1 MRRSL
6 VFVVTLIALGASS
19 SARAQDAATCGSA
32 FDQSQ
37 VRRDEGKLLEA
48 RRLLRICGGPTCSAT
63 QQKLCSGWLTDVEAR
78 MPSFVLAAKSSAGVD
93 LVNVKVQMDGTQ
105 VATSLDGRAIDAD
118 PGQHSFVF
126 QQPDG
131 TQAQTTAVA
140 DERGKGKLVSVTF
153 GAQAVPPVPAPV
165 PAPAPAPAPAPPLQ
179 LDQPA
184 EAPKAAPPHR
194 VPADSSSQGGGSSL
208 KIVGIVT
215 AVAGVIG
222 LGVGS
227 VFGAEALS
235 TKSAHCDSNGLCNP
249 PGTASNAYNQATIST
264 VGLVAGGVLLVGGIV
279 MVIAAP
285 SGDSDHPS
293 ASLAVAPMV
302 GSSAGGLQLAGRW

>member
-6 VFVVTLIALGASS
+6 VWVVTLAALGASS
-19 SARAQDAATCGSA
+19 SAWADDAATCGSA

-48 RRLLRICGGPTCSAT
+48 RRLLRICGGPSCSAT
-63 QQKLCSGWLTDVEAR
+63 QQKLCSGWLSDVDAR

-153 GAQAVPPVPAPV
+153 GAQA
-165 PAPAPAPAPAPPLQ
+165 APAPAPAPAPVPAPPPQ
-179 LDQPA
+179 TEQPT
-184 EAPKAAPPHR
+184 AAPTAQPHE
-194 VPADSSSQGGGSSL
+194 VPKDTTSQGGGSSL

-215 AVAGVIG
+215 IVAGVIG

-235 TKSAHCDSNGLCNP
+235 TKSSHCDSNGICNP
-249 PGTASNAYNQATIST
+249 AGTASNAYSQATIST
-264 VGLVAGGVLLVGGIV
+264 VGLVAGGVLLVGGVV

-285 SGDSDHPS
+285 SGNSDHPS
-293 ASLAVAPMV
+293 ATLAVAPMV
-302 GSSAGGLQLAGRW
+302 GSSAGGLQLAGSW